1 MSNYEKNLALR
12 QGHGIASEDGYFEA
26 RPQIDSMDRRKVFG
40 AGFERGWEAAL
51 AAEPAQERIQALE
64 LEVRQLTEQI
74 AGLRHA
80 PTTQA
85 DSQPAPANTRQIAE
99 CYGDCPED
107 PKTCANPCKFEGR
120 AARAPADSVTAP
132 AQQGKWT
139 WVPVEPSTAMLVAGN
154 HGQPGDF
161 SALKVWQDMLGALE
175 RSFDYTR
182 PVDPPSAAAQMLT
195 YGHECP
201 DAEASREMVG
211 EPVFAF
217 RRRGLDDFCTCTEER
232 YAELS
237 AKPNLFET
245 RIFYT
250 TPPAQAA
257 YSVLEDAARLER
269 ERICAAIKAE
279 DDYCVEHGDYML
291 DSDDCIKIVRGEW
304 VRPDYLVDAAR
315 KQGGA

>member
-80 PTTQA
+80 PTPQA
-85 DSQPAPANTRQIAE
+85 DSQPAQVLDERVA
-99 CYGDCPED
+99 
-107 PKTCANPCKFEGR
+107 FEVWARDTFYSGMADVADSRKGSSYSDMAHHMAWYAYQAGR
-120 AARAPADSVTAP
+120 AARAPADSV
-132 AQQGKWT
+132 
-139 WVPVEPSTAMLVAGN
+139 
-154 HGQPGDF
+154 
-161 SALKVWQDMLGALE
+161 
-175 RSFDYTR
+175 
-182 PVDPPSAAAQMLT
+182 
-195 YGHECP
+195 
-201 DAEASREMVG
+201 
-211 EPVFAF
+211 
-217 RRRGLDDFCTCTEER
+217 
-232 YAELS
+232 
-237 AKPNLFET
+237 
-245 RIFYT
+245 
-250 TPPAQAA
+250 
-257 YSVLEDAARLER
+257 LEDAAQLER

-304 VRPDYLVDAAR
+304 VRPDYLVDTAR

>member
-80 PTTQA
+80 PTPQA
-85 DSQPAPANTRQIAE
+85 DSQPAPVVEGTPPPCDQELFDQGVSVGLFDIPKWTAEALCRGIAAATE
-99 CYGDCPED
+99 ARVDWHYI
-107 PKTCANPCKFEGR
+107 AGR
-120 AARAPADSVTAP
+120 VHIKALPAARAPADSV
-132 AQQGKWT
+132 
-139 WVPVEPSTAMLVAGN
+139 
-154 HGQPGDF
+154 
-161 SALKVWQDMLGALE
+161 
-175 RSFDYTR
+175 
-182 PVDPPSAAAQMLT
+182 
-195 YGHECP
+195 
-201 DAEASREMVG
+201 
-211 EPVFAF
+211 
-217 RRRGLDDFCTCTEER
+217 
-232 YAELS
+232 
-237 AKPNLFET
+237 
-245 RIFYT
+245 
-250 TPPAQAA
+250 
-257 YSVLEDAARLER
+257 LEDAAQLER

-291 DSDDCIKIVRGEW
+291 DSDDCIKIARSEW

-315 KQGGA
+315 KQGANHD